1 MASQTDSVAHAV
13 AGAGTSLRRELNWVD
28 CAALVAGGVIGSGI
42 FLVPA
47 SIAGQ
52 LPHFSEVMLM
62 WVVGGALTVFG
73 ALSMAELGAMFP
85 GAGGIY
91 IYLREIYGRPMA
103 FMYGWG
109 LLAMIHSGSVATLAS
124 GFSVYVGQ
132 LFGLSAPG
140 QKATGVIA
148 VAALTWL
155 NSLGIRTGKLTTNT
169 ITVAKLGGLAAM
181 IAMLLARGNPGE
193 LLAGPWL
200 PSGLPPIAPMGI
212 ALVGVLWAY
221 EAWHQVCFV
230 AGEIR
235 QPERDLPRGLL
246 VGTLAIVAVYLLAN
260 TAYYSVMT
268 TEQIRGST
276 AVAAAALAQTYGPGA
291 VTFISVLLVISIL
304 GALHTCVICGPR
316 VYYAMAQ
323 EGLFFKR
330 FSWLHPKYRVPTIG
344 LVVQGVWGAALTLT
358 SNFQQLFTYVIFTAW
373 IFYGLGVFGVILLRI
388 RRPDLPRPF
397 KVPGYPVT
405 PALFALAAAGLTIN
419 TIVTDPRN
427 ALFGI
432 AFVALGIPLYWF
444 FRR

>member
-1 MASQTDSVAHAV
+1 MIRIDTEITNGIQIANSGLVD
-13 AGAGTSLRRELNWVD
+13 AGG
-28 CAALVAGGVIGSGI
+28 ALTGGVIGSGI

-181 IAMLLARGNPGE
+181 IGAFIYAELASLRAELARTE
-193 LLAGPWL
+193 EEARRALAH
-200 PSGLPPIAPMGI
+200 SA
-212 ALVGVLWAY
+212 
-221 EAWHQVCFV
+221 
-230 AGEIR
+230 
-235 QPERDLPRGLL
+235 
-246 VGTLAIVAVYLLAN
+246 TLA
-260 TAYYSVMT
+260 
-268 TEQIRGST
+268 QRC
-276 AVAAAALAQTYGPGA
+276 
-291 VTFISVLLVISIL
+291 
-304 GALHTCVICGPR
+304 LH
-316 VYYAMAQ
+316 A
-323 EGLFFKR
+323 EK
-330 FSWLHPKYRVPTIG
+330 
-344 LVVQGVWGAALTLT
+344 T
-358 SNFQQLFTYVIFTAW
+358 S
-373 IFYGLGVFGVILLRI
+373 
-388 RRPDLPRPF
+388 
-397 KVPGYPVT
+397 
-405 PALFALAAAGLTIN
+405 ALAAACSEPEAAHLQRRRARLSLQRRLLAERAIEREGGLDHRGVERAQRCEARHRGT
-419 TIVTDPRN
+419 PGG
-427 ALFGI
+427 FG
-432 AFVALGIPLYWF
+432 
-444 FRR
+444 